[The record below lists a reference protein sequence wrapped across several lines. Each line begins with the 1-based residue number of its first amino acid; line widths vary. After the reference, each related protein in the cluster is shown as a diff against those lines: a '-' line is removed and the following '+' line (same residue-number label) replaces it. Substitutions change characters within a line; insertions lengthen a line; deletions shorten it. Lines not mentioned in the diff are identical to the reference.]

1 MDLPDRSNN
10 NHVDYVSFIY
20 QRTIK
25 VIELNYEPMS
35 LRPPRGVH
43 RAQLHQAFKPCFIR
57 AVPPQTY

>member
-20 QRTIK
+20 QRSIK

-35 LRPPRGVH
+35 LRPWMRG
-43 RAQLHQAFKPCFIR
+43 RGGRMMTKMATLR
-57 AVPPQTY
+57 N